1 MKLRPML
8 QVSDV
13 EGSSHWYQQM
23 LGLRSGHGGDEFEM
37 LFDGDELVLQLHRL
51 DANEHGIPQTSG
63 PLGNGV
69 SLWFEVADESTLDA
83 IVERAPAFGTTGVE
97 ARRWNPLAHHYE
109 ATLTDPDGYIVMV
122 NTPFTPDTK

>member
-1 MKLRPML
+1 ML

-13 EGSSHWYQQM
+13 ARSSRWYQQM
-23 LGLRSGHGGDEFEM
+23 LGFRSGHGGDEFEM

-51 DANEHGIPQTSG
+51 DAHEHEIPQASG

-83 IVERAPAFGTTGVE
+83 IVERVPASGTIGVE
-97 ARRWNPLAHHYE
+97 PRRWNPLAHHYE
-109 ATLTDPDGYIVMV
+109 ATLSDPDGYIVMV
-122 NTPFTPDTK
+122 NTPFTPDAE